1 MSLLL
6 VVVGFIILVI
16 GHQASWLFVGGVSFL
31 AGSLI
36 ADQLQIVRAEIE
48 MIIFSLTCGLLG
60 ALLVVYLRKFMITLA
75 AFVSGGYICFYLP
88 AALGWNTNWI
98 NWVVVALVAFACAI
112 LTFVLGVIPLIV
124 ISSLLGA
131 TLITQYMLIG
141 PIGSV
146 SMFIVLCIF
155 GLLVQWVLWHYS
167 KPDTA

>member
-36 ADQLQIVRAEIE
+36 ADQLQIVRADIE

-146 SMFIVLCIF
+146 GMFIVLCIF